1 MEVAP
6 SGVKSNSFIDPMSAK
21 QKVCNGVVSSK
32 AEAKVSNGL
41 ASTQEEVS
49 NGLTSNKEQVSN
61 GMMCNRAEVKVS
73 SDPVKLQAKFNNGL
87 INKQKV
93 SNGMMSSNA
102 EVKVFNG
109 QTSTQKQDNNGLT
122 SNKEQ
127 VSNGMMSNKAGIK
140 VSNGMMSSKA
150 KAKVSSDPVGPQ
162 AKLYNGLFNKQ
173 KICNGL
179 IPKES
184 VPQAVQLA
192 EKPSNRGGRRR
203 HGRSC
208 PRLPTPTRFVPP
220 ELQSVNSM
228 TSADFRHDHAAHVE
242 NMRTRQK
249 DQQHMHF
256 FQTMIEDNKHLF
268 VGRCILVVSCGSG
281 TLALMAA
288 QAGATQ
294 VYAIDRSNA
303 TDYARLVVKENHY
316 EHVIKVLHGRVKELE
331 LEQPVDGI
339 ICNWM
344 GHCLLFESELVQ
356 LLQARDRWLK
366 PNGFILPDLGSL
378 YLLGADEQRLKNE
391 TCNWWLD
398 VYGFNMKAL
407 RRYSLAEPR
416 YARIKGDRLLTKAH
430 KVLSLDLNTASM
442 EQLRIERNI
451 RLQVQRE
458 GYLECFLLYFDVAF
472 SRAHQPLK
480 LSCNPWLGDR
490 LKSLWLQTVLFVD
503 QPFVM
508 RCMHEYVGQLTF
520 KPVRQAAKLS
530 QLNLHEMQ
538 LEIELSEIVMRWSR
552 IVERRVKKMWLMLPR
567 FQSVHEV
574 EACQDQLPL

>member
-1 MEVAP
+1 
-6 SGVKSNSFIDPMSAK
+6 
-21 QKVCNGVVSSK
+21 
-32 AEAKVSNGL
+32 
-41 ASTQEEVS
+41 
-49 NGLTSNKEQVSN
+49 
-61 GMMCNRAEVKVS
+61 
-73 SDPVKLQAKFNNGL
+73 
-87 INKQKV
+87 
-93 SNGMMSSNA
+93 
-102 EVKVFNG
+102 
-109 QTSTQKQDNNGLT
+109 
-122 SNKEQ
+122 
-127 VSNGMMSNKAGIK
+127 
-140 VSNGMMSSKA
+140 
-150 KAKVSSDPVGPQ
+150 
-162 AKLYNGLFNKQ
+162 
-173 KICNGL
+173 
-179 IPKES
+179 
-184 VPQAVQLA
+184 
-192 EKPSNRGGRRR
+192 
-203 HGRSC
+203 
-208 PRLPTPTRFVPP
+208 
-220 ELQSVNSM
+220 M

-256 FQTMIEDNKHLF
+256 FQAMIEDNKHLF
-268 VGRCILVVSCGSG
+268 VGRSILVVSCGSG
-281 TLALMAA
+281 TLALLAA
-288 QAGATQ
+288 QAGAAQ

-316 EHVIKVLHGRVKELE
+316 EHVIKVLHGRVTEID

-442 EQLRIERNI
+442 EQLRIKRNI

-458 GYLECFLLYFDVAF
+458 GYLECFVLYFDVGF
-472 SRAHQPLK
+472 SRSHQPLK

-508 RCMHEYVGQLTF
+508 RCMHEYVGQLAF
-520 KPVRQAAKLS
+520 KSMRQATKLS
-530 QLNLHEMQ
+530 HLNLHEMQ
-538 LEIELSEIVMRWSR
+538 LDIELSEIMTRNSR
-552 IVERRVKKMWLMLPR
+552 IVDRRVKKMWLMLPR

-574 EACQDQLPL
+574 EACQDQLQL